1 MAIRLVFQSLF
12 FHANGKRIQYAKKKY
27 YYPKDMKLDGMIYR
41 KGIELR
47 ASGIITIINS
57 RGVHDITVT
66 VGKVTA

>member
-1 MAIRLVFQSLF
+1 
-12 FHANGKRIQYAKKKY
+12 
-27 YYPKDMKLDGMIYR
+27 MKLDGMIYR